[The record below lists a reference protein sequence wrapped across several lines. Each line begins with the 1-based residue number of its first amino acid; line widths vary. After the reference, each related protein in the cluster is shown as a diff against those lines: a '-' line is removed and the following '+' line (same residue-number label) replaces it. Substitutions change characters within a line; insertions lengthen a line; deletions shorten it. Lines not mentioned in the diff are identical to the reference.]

1 MELITVI
8 LLLIAIW
15 VFYKIYQ
22 SYVDIINELK
32 QIREKCVREGLTT
45 EDGLVDHISE
55 NYTNKSVREARDSVI
70 SALEFAL
77 SKAS

>member
-22 SYVDIINELK
+22 AYTDIVKELK
-32 QIREKCVREGLTT
+32 QIKDKCVSKEP
-45 EDGLVDHISE
+45 LVNHISE
-55 NYTNKSVREARDSVI
+55 NYTNKAIFDVKESL
-70 SALEFAL
+70 LETL
-77 SKAS
+77 HRSLNHS

>member
-22 SYVDIINELK
+22 SYMDIVKELK
-32 QIREKCVREGLTT
+32 QIKDKCVSKEP
-45 EDGLVDHISE
+45 LVSYVSE
-55 NYTNKSVREARDSVI
+55 NYTNTTASGIKDSLLNTLKN
-70 SALEFAL
+70 ALV
-77 SKAS
+77 